1 MRVEPTLRAAG
12 FTFLALPLVASL
24 GLNLLHLL
32 GIEVLDGTNEEK
44 WTLVNFG
51 VLSWLIS
58 GAIWI
63 AYAFHRLYRPEI

>member
-1 MRVEPTLRAAG
+1 MKVEPTLRTMG
-12 FTFLALPLVASL
+12 FAFFALPLVGSFA
-24 GLNLLHLL
+24 LNLLHVA
-32 GIEVLDGTNEEK
+32 GIEVLEGTNEEK

-63 AYAFHRLYRPEI
+63 AYALHRLYRPEL